1 MENQI
6 QHLVKDILKLSDK
19 IENLENKI
27 EVLIHDRSITK
38 QRCISE
44 FPEAPPRLF
53 LEWIES
59 FIVSI
64 ETLEIICQ
72 QPILEGFK
80 HCLNDNFKRQLLP
93 LFVKGRPRQL
103 YVFTLHDN
111 ISGRSDIRKLSK
123 TNSESDEATVGIWQ
137 PFTDDHLD
145 QLIQEIWRKILQKFL
160 DDTEMFAE
168 EDERTQNYRD
178 ICMKKIMEMR
188 KILASRHRKEII
200 RCLMASSRDKN
211 IL

>member
-6 QHLVKDILKLSDK
+6 QYLVNVILKLSDK

-27 EVLIHDRSITK
+27 EVLIQDRGISK
-38 QRCISE
+38 QQCISE
-44 FPEAPPRLF
+44 FPEAPPRSF
-53 LEWIES
+53 LEWVES
-59 FIVSI
+59 FMVST
-64 ETLEIICQ
+64 ETLEIVCQ

-80 HCLNDNFKRQLLP
+80 HCLCDNFKRQLLP

-103 YVFTLHDN
+103 YVFVVLHDDVEFTEN
-111 ISGRSDIRKLSK
+111 NVVNSSGF
-123 TNSESDEATVGIWQ
+123 WQ

-145 QLIQEIWRKILQKFL
+145 QLIQEIWRKILQRFL

-168 EDERTQNYRD
+168 EDERAQTYRD

-188 KILASRHRKEII
+188 KILASRHRKEIM
-200 RCLMASSRDKN
+200 RCLMAASRDKN